1 MTIAS
6 ILLRVFCVANLQK
19 LLSRQAG
26 GNRPGLHVKICLQLV
41 GRRLQTVLQISLVTD
56 EVERK
61 VPVDTFLPK
70 GLRNL
75 QVGENGLEA
84 ENDVVVPGTE
94 ARRGIELFVGLIEDM
109 KAVQV
114 HELVVFGQHSL
125 ESLAKAFLAHVFRDE
140 KVASF
145 ANCWIGRKFAGTWPH
160 ELATHRTSFHGARL
174 VGILFRRLALSRIT
188 LVLTD
193 DGKVYNCSNHPRKK
207 LCKLMHGMPGRQAF
221 GCRAHH
227 RTSLRKTTTTLRT
240 QRQWTHLL
248 AVKLN

>member
-1 MTIAS
+1 MIIIIIS
-6 ILLRVFCVANLQK
+6 SSLGFFLRLGLRVFCVANLQK

-94 ARRGIELFVGLIEDM
+94 ARRGI
-109 KAVQV
+109 
-114 HELVVFGQHSL
+114 S
-125 ESLAKAFLAHVFRDE
+125 
-140 KVASF
+140 
-145 ANCWIGRKFAGTWPH
+145 ANIGAEAPPQ
-160 ELATHRTSFHGARL
+160 
-174 VGILFRRLALSRIT
+174 
-188 LVLTD
+188 
-193 DGKVYNCSNHPRKK
+193 N
-207 LCKLMHGMPGRQAF
+207 
-221 GCRAHH
+221 CRAN
-227 RTSLRKTTTTLRT
+227 L
-240 QRQWTHLL
+240 
-248 AVKLN
+248 